1 MFLKFRIVIQ
11 RVQTV
16 YMLFAILF
24 ILAITY
30 FLPVI
35 LKSDGDL
42 FFTYESIFAHLSSLA
57 SAALLFYSVFLFSY
71 RKKQLL
77 INNIAKFFLSATFF
91 ILFFTKG
98 DGMPKEGLFVFIIP
112 YILILLANRF
122 IKKDERLVQSADRL
136 R

>member
-1 MFLKFRIVIQ
+1 
-11 RVQTV
+11 
-16 YMLFAILF
+16 MLFAILF
-24 ILAITY
+24 TLAITY

-35 LKSDGDL
+35 LKNDSLL
-42 FFTYESIFAHLSSLA
+42 FYTYESVFAHISSLI
-57 SAALLFYSVFLFSY
+57 SVVLLLYSIFLFSN

-98 DGMPKEGLFVFIIP
+98 EGMPKEGMFVFIIP

-122 IKKDERLVQSADRL
+122 IKKDERLVQSADRI

>member
-1 MFLKFRIVIQ
+1 
-11 RVQTV
+11 
-16 YMLFAILF
+16 MLFAILF
-24 ILAITY
+24 TLAITY

-35 LKSDGDL
+35 LKNDS
-42 FFTYESIFAHLSSLA
+42 
-57 SAALLFYSVFLFSY
+57 LLFYTYEFVFAHISSLISVVLLLYSIFLFSN

-91 ILFFTKG
+91 ILFFAKG
-98 DGMPKEGLFVFIIP
+98 EGMPKEGMFVFIIP

>member
-1 MFLKFRIVIQ
+1 MIQ
-11 RVQTV
+11 RVQTI

-24 ILAITY
+24 TLAITY

-35 LKSDGDL
+35 LKNDSLL
-42 FFTYESIFAHLSSLA
+42 FYTYESVFAHISSLI
-57 SAALLFYSVFLFSY
+57 SVVLLLYSIFLFSN

-98 DGMPKEGLFVFIIP
+98 EGMPKEGMFVFIIP

-122 IKKDERLVQSADRL
+122 IKKDERLVQSADRI